1 MYQELPTQNEYF
13 NSSDERIYLDLR
25 ASYGY
30 TKELEK
36 LGRSDSKLAL
46 TIELKNAAAKKYM
59 LRIWGYSM
67 GEYLYI
73 LAKDSITL
81 HHKTYSI
88 SPADNDFE

>member
-1 MYQELPTQNEYF
+1 MPTQNEYF
-13 NSSDERIYLDLR
+13 TDGDKTIYLDLR

-36 LGRSDSKLAL
+36 LERNDPKLTL
-46 TIELKNAAAKKYM
+46 KVELKNAAAKKYR
-59 LRIWGYSM
+59 LRVWGSSM

-73 LAKDSITL
+73 LAKDGLTL

-88 SPADNDFE
+88 TSTDNEF